1 MNATSI
7 AVVAGALVIWAAA
20 SGRLSRLDV
29 TGPMALLALGVLA
42 DALGLVHIA
51 PDDAPLGLVAQAAL
65 SLLLFADAARVD
77 VSRLRHDPGP
87 PLRLLGVGLPLTVA
101 AGAVL
106 SHLLWPGWGW
116 GLALALGAC
125 LAPTDAG
132 LGSVVVEDPTVPRR
146 IRRTLNVES
155 GLNDGIASPVVTL
168 AIAIAAEEAVGAGP
182 LVADAVRQLVGGLA
196 VGLVVGLAGGW
207 LFRRAREADWLSPS
221 AVPVGGLAL
230 AVLAASG
237 ATAAGGN
244 GFIAAFVAGLA
255 FGPSVRRVQ
264 GAEPGAP
271 SPLELSE
278 LGGQLLGS
286 VVWFLV
292 GAALFGPVLRGVGWQ
307 GVVYAA
313 LSLTAVRMLPVAL
326 SLVGSGLDGRTVA
339 FLGWFGP
346 RGLASLVFA
355 LEVLDRLGPSGQP
368 VFDVVA
374 LTVLVSVVAHG
385 ASARPIARR
394 YAASAERLDRD
405 HPTHAEVPP
414 LPARGWPADRPR
426 TETA

>member
-7 AVVAGALVIWAAA
+7 AVVAGALAIWAAA
-20 SGRLSRLDV
+20 SGRLSRMDV

-42 DALGLVHIA
+42 SALGLVHIA
-51 PDDAPLGLVAQAAL
+51 ADDAPLGLIARAAL

-87 PLRLLGVGLPLTVA
+87 PLRMLGLGLPLTVA

-106 SHLLWPGWGW
+106 AHLLWPGWGW

-132 LGSVVVEDPTVPRR
+132 LGSVVVDDPAVPRR
-146 IRRTLNVES
+146 VRRTLNVES

-168 AIAIAAEEAVGAGP
+168 AIALAAEAEVGAGP
-182 LVADAVRQLVGGLA
+182 LVADAARQLLGGVVVGLA
-196 VGLVVGLAGGW
+196 VGLLGGW
-207 LFRRAREADWLSPS
+207 VLRRAREADWLLPS
-221 AVPVGGLAL
+221 AAPVGGLAL
-230 AVLAASG
+230 AVLAAAG
-237 ATAAGGN
+237 APAFGAN

-255 FGPSVRRVQ
+255 FGPSVTRIR
-264 GAEPGAP
+264 GPEPTRP
-271 SPLELSE
+271 LPLELGE

-292 GAALFGPVLRGVGWQ
+292 GATIFGPVLEGLGWEGVL
-307 GVVYAA
+307 YAA
-313 LSLTAVRMLPVAL
+313 LSLTVVRMVPVAL
-326 SLVGSGLDGRTVA
+326 SLLGTGLDRPTVA
-339 FLGWFGP
+339 FLAWFGP

-355 LEVLDRLGPSGQP
+355 LEVLDGLGPTAQP

-385 ASARPIARR
+385 ASARPLARR
-394 YAASAERLDRD
+394 YGGWAEGLARD
-405 HPTHAEVPP
+405 HPTLAAVPP
-414 LPARGWPADRPR
+414 LIGRRWLTGRPR
-426 TETA
+426 PTTD